1 MIFLTYSLIFSLL
14 TSTGVATESADF
26 HKYYF
31 TKMTMERNFEEN
43 SLEVQFRFF
52 SDDLEKVL
60 GEGDSFH
67 VRLGD
72 DREADNADELIFD
85 YLFEHVS
92 ISGEGWNEVQVN
104 YIGKDV
110 DNEITLVYLE
120 YTGISKWS
128 EVTISNSIM
137 LDLFEGQ
144 SNDISLIRGKEL
156 ETKGTRSGKFTC
168 NFNLSND

>member
-14 TSTGVATESADF
+14 TSTGTTTESADF

-31 TKMTMERNFEEN
+31 TKMSMERNFEEN

-60 GEGDSFH
+60 GEADSFH
-67 VRLGD
+67 LRLGD
-72 DREADNADELIFD
+72 DREVDNADELIFD

-110 DNEITLVYLE
+110 DNEITLVYIE

-128 EVTISNSIM
+128 EVTISNTIM

-156 ETKGTRSGKFTC
+156 ETKGTHSGKFTC

>member
-14 TSTGVATESADF
+14 TSAEVTTESVDF

-31 TKMTMERNFEEN
+31 TKMTMERNFEGN

-52 SDDLEKVL
+52 SDDLEKAL
-60 GEGDSFH
+60 GESDSLH
-67 VRLGD
+67 LRLGD
-72 DREADNADELIFD
+72 DREVDNADDLVFD

-92 ISGEGWNEVQVN
+92 ISGKGWNDVQVY

-110 DNEITLVYLE
+110 DNEITLVYIE
-120 YTGISKWS
+120 YTGISEWS
-128 EVTISNSIM
+128 EVNISNNLM

-144 SNDISLIRGKEL
+144 TNEISLIRGKEL
-156 ETKGTRSGKFTC
+156 ETKDTRSGKLTC
-168 NFNLSND
+168 NFNFSND